1 MPAAPI
7 TPVEAAT
14 LLDRTSLVQAQA
26 LPSPQSVASP
36 SFAQLLTNGIDS
48 LNTKLQN
55 ADNMVR
61 AFTLDDSIPV
71 HQVTFAL
78 EQAKA
83 SMELAMQVRSRVLE
97 GYQQLM
103 NMQL

>member
-7 TPVEAAT
+7 APVDAAA
-14 LLDRTSLVQAQA
+14 LMDRTSLVQTQA
-26 LPSPQSVASP
+26 LPIPQSVASP
-36 SFAQLLTNGIDS
+36 SFAQLLTNGIDG

-55 ADNMVR
+55 ADTMVR

-78 EQAKA
+78 EQAKD
-83 SMELAMQVRSRVLE
+83 SMELALQVRTRLLE

>member
-1 MPAAPI
+1 MITAYVPPVGALPLIDPLSAP
-7 TPVEAAT
+7 TLQGAAT
-14 LLDRTSLVQAQA
+14 SHPTSFSRMV
-26 LPSPQSVASP
+26 
-36 SFAQLLTNGIDS
+36 TNGIDS
-48 LNTKLQN
+48 LNTKLAQ
-55 ADNMVR
+55 ADAEVK

-78 EQAKA
+78 EQARQ
-83 SMELAMQVRSRVLE
+83 SLELMLQMRARLIE